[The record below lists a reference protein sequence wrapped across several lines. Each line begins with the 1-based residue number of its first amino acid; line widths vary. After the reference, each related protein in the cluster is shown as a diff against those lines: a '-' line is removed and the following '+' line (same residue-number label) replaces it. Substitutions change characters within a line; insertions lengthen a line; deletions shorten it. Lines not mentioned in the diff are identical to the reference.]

1 MFIKFLNLVFVLIN
15 IVFIIIN
22 IQNQNF
28 FLEMKM
34 TVFSFSW
41 KISFIR
47 ERRLCW
53 YRRINTK
60 NMSGCIFMTNFRKM
74 FVSEWEERV

>member
-1 MFIKFLNLVFVLIN
+1 
-15 IVFIIIN
+15 
-22 IQNQNF
+22 
-28 FLEMKM
+28 M